1 MNFLKKYNI
10 IPLDQL
16 PGNNLPPVPKK
27 ESILP
32 IILTVAGIVVIGAIG
47 VIAFYYYR
55 KNREEENE

>member
-32 IILTVAGIVVIGAIG
+32 IFLTVTGIVVFAA
-47 VIAFYYYR
+47 IAFYYYK
-55 KNREEENE
+55 KNREEENK